1 MSFTIFCNSCFETQ
15 AQIQRKFFITSCSH
29 VFCETC
35 SSSSRNVC
43 RVCNAQCKVLE
54 INKQMPSEVKIF
66 LEENSIRR
74 MAENI
79 QKIQSFQENQVKL
92 YYEKTMMFG
101 DKYKEFKG
109 TVGNMME
116 VKKTMANKMKSESG
130 IMERLKNAYR

>member
-1 MSFTIFCNSCFETQ
+1 
-15 AQIQRKFFITSCSH
+15 
-29 VFCETC
+29 
-35 SSSSRNVC
+35 
-43 RVCNAQCKVLE
+43 
-54 INKQMPSEVKIF
+54 MPSEVKIF

>member
-1 MSFTIFCNSCFETQ
+1 
-15 AQIQRKFFITSCSH
+15 
-29 VFCETC
+29 
-35 SSSSRNVC
+35 
-43 RVCNAQCKVLE
+43 
-54 INKQMPSEVKIF
+54 
-66 LEENSIRR
+66 

-130 IMERLKNAYR
+130 IMERLKNAYRWVEMGQKTIWWGESQFVTENNREQS